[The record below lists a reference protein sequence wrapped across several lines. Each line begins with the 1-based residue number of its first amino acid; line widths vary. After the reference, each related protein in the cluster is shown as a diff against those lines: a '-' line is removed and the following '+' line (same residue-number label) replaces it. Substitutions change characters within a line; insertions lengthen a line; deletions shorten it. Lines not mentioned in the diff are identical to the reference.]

1 MQGGAVEPD
10 PLNRAAVLERFTKMK
25 RNTEGIAGA
34 YRAVAVVNEQFV
46 QGNQWF
52 AGRFQ
57 GSLSLRESWFDDE
70 GVPRISVNQCQ
81 GLMTT
86 WSALLNRDRR
96 SAIAEPS
103 SDEIED
109 IYNAEIANK
118 FIEFFIYEEGTAQKI
133 HQTVQYAF
141 QDGTAGLKIMFD
153 RKKKSVT
160 WSALTIH
167 SYLIDPVPDYH
178 EAKWVIF
185 ENWYSED
192 EVADLWELN
201 QIAEK
206 PPEETA
212 YKNAAGEVLYGVRGF
227 EFWQKPTRQFPKG
240 FYACIIEQHVVE
252 MMEYPF
258 VRPTDGEPEYMLPLV
273 LMKVRTIRD
282 SAYGITPMTDIV
294 PLQRGLNENVS
305 RIQAMIRQIT
315 KVHFVVPKEIADV
328 VDLNQSAVLGF
339 ERTQVQGAKAIGFT
353 QAGEVSPQIFEQRD
367 YFRSMM
373 NEVVG
378 LNDVTVG
385 NENRTLSGKAMENI
399 FELDSQKNADAS
411 KSLEDMVLDAFE
423 LTLAFIQLFYP
434 WVRQGLIANAN
445 ADEIKNFDL
454 SDIQGVNLQLQQASE
469 LDTIDA
475 VKEGKTAEGLIA
487 GTKTP
492 ADLEKA
498 RNSPAYGMSKRLA
511 EELVT
516 TYLDGSDIDV
526 EPDDLD
532 LQVFLDVVGRHMAT
546 AMSEGRREDW
556 KALFALRHWVEDEL
570 AIAQVE
576 TAPTPQQTPTA
587 APQQIGATA

>member
-1 MQGGAVEPD
+1 MEGVAAGQD
-10 PLNRAAVLERFTKMK
+10 PLNRGAILDRFEKCK
-25 RNTEGIAGA
+25 RTTEGIAGT
-34 YRAVAVVNEQFV
+34 YRAIATVNEQFV
-46 QGNQWF
+46 QGNQFF

-57 GSLSLRESWFDDE
+57 GAMALRESWFDDE

-96 SAIAEPS
+96 SAVAAPAT
-103 SDEIED
+103 DEMED
-109 IYNAEIANK
+109 IYRAEIANK
-118 FIEFFIYEEGTAQKI
+118 YIEFFIYEEGTAQKI

-141 QDGTAGLKIMFD
+141 QDGTAGLKIMLD
-153 RKKKSVT
+153 RKTKSVT
-160 WSALTIH
+160 WSPLTIH
-167 SYLIDPVPDYH
+167 NFLIDPVADYH
-178 EAKWVIF
+178 KAGWVIF
-185 ENWYSED
+185 ENWYTED
-192 EVADLWELN
+192 EVAELWEVN
-201 QIAEK
+201 QIPEK
-206 PPEETA
+206 PPLETA
-212 YKNAAGEVLYGVRGF
+212 YKNAAGEVLYGIRGY
-227 EFWQKPTRQFPKG
+227 ELWHKPNRQFPEG
-240 FYACIIEQHVVE
+240 FYACIIERHVVE
-252 MMEYPF
+252 LMEYPF

-282 SAYGITPMTDIV
+282 SAYGITPMTDVV
-294 PLQRGLNENVS
+294 PLQRGLNENVA

-373 NEVVG
+373 NEVIG

-411 KSLEDMVLDAFE
+411 KSLEDMVLGAFE
-423 LTLAFIQLFYP
+423 LTLAFVQLFYP
-434 WVRQGLIANAN
+434 IVRQGLIANAS
-445 ADEIKNFDL
+445 AEEVKNFDL
-454 SDIQGVNLQLQQASE
+454 ADIQGVNLQLQQASE
-469 LDTIDA
+469 LDTLDA
-475 VKEGKTAEGLIA
+475 VKAGKAEEGLIA

-492 ADLEKA
+492 ADVEKA
-498 RNSPAYGMSKRLA
+498 RNSPAYGMSKKLA
-511 EELVT
+511 EELVA
-516 TYLDGSDIDV
+516 TYLDGADIDV

-532 LQVFLDVVGRHMAT
+532 LQVFQDVVGRHMST

-556 KALFALRHWVEDEL
+556 KALYGLKAWVQDEL
-570 AIAQVE
+570 SMAQAEVQ
-576 TAPTPQQTPTA
+576 PQA
-587 APQQIGATA
+587 AAQQQEQPAV